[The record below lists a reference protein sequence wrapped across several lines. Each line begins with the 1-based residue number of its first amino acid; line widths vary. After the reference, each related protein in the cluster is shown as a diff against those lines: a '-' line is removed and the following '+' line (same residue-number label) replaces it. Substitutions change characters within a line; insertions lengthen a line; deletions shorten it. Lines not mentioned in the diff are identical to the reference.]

1 MDINQIKNKL
11 KSIQSQGDKKE
22 KVDYSKVIWKPK
34 EEGKYTIRFVTS
46 KHKEIFGDN
55 EINPFKEMYVHYG
68 IGKFPIF
75 ALTNWGEKDPI
86 VEFAKQLKSSGDKED
101 WKQSKKLEPKLRVF
115 APVVVRGEEEKGVR
129 LWEFGKEIYMQ
140 LLGIAEDEDYG
151 DFTDINEGRDFT
163 VDVVTGDIGGR
174 QGLKSSIRV
183 KPKTTPLNTDTETI
197 KMWLEEQ
204 PNILELQRKMDFD
217 ALKEILQNWLNP
229 EEAEAEDVEEEEDIE
244 AVAEEDP
251 LLAKAKEEPK
261 TNYSLKTKTAPKVS
275 KADKFDA
282 LFDDEDESEGEGSP
296 F

>member
-1 MDINQIKNKL
+1 MDIKAIKQKL
-11 KSIQSQGDKKE
+11 NALQSTGQKKE
-22 KVDYSKVIWKPK
+22 KVDYSKYLWKPK
-34 EEGKYTIRFVTS
+34 SEGKYQIRIVPS
-46 KHKEIFGDN
+46 VLNKS
-55 EINPFKEMYVHYG
+55 NPFQEVFVHYG
-68 IGKFPIF
+68 FSKFPIY

-86 VEFAKQLKSSGDKED
+86 VEFAKSLRTTQEKENWQLA
-101 WKQSKKLEPKLRVF
+101 KKLDPKMRVF

-183 KPKTTPLNTDTETI
+183 KPKTSPLGSDKETI
-197 KMWLEEQ
+197 KMWLTEQ
-204 PNILELQRKMDFD
+204 PNVLELQRKTAFD
-217 ALKEILQNWLNP
+217 DLKTILANFLNP
-229 EEAEAEDVEEEEDIE
+229 EEEETVAVVVDED
-244 AVAEEDP
+244 EDP
-251 LLAKAKEEPK
+251 IIAKAQEAPK
-261 TNYSLKTKTAPKVS
+261 TNYSLKAAPVAKVS

-282 LFDDEDESEGEGSP
+282 LFDDEEESEGEGSP

>member
-129 LWEFGKEIYMQ
+129 LWEFGKEIYTQ

-151 DFTDINEGRDFT
+151 DFTNIQEGFDFT
-163 VDVVTGDIGGR
+163 VKAVASETAGR
-174 QGLKSSIRV
+174 KGLKCTISPR
-183 KPKTTPLNTDTETI
+183 PKASPLSTNATEAE
-197 KMWLEEQ
+197 KWLSEQ
-204 PNILELQRKMDFD
+204 PNILQIQKKYKFD
-217 ALKEILQNWLNP
+217 ELKEILQNFILGP
-229 EEAEAEDVEEEEDIE
+229 EETDEDADVTVPSTP
-244 AVAEEDP
+244 AP
-251 LLAKAKEEPK
+251 TPQN
-261 TNYSLKTKTAPKVS
+261 NYVLKTKPKS
-275 KADKFDA
+275 KADSFDE
-282 LFDDEDESEGEGSP
+282 LFEDDEDENSP

>member
-115 APVVVRGEEEKGVR
+115 APVIVRGEEEKGVR
-129 LWEFGKEIYMQ
+129 LWEFGKEIYTQ
-140 LLGIAEDEDYG
+140 LLGIVEDEDYG
-151 DFTDINEGRDFT
+151 DFTNIQEGFDFT
-163 VDVVTGDIGGR
+163 VKAVASETAGR
-174 QGLKSSIRV
+174 KGLKCTISPR
-183 KPKTTPLNTDTETI
+183 PKASPLSTNATEAE
-197 KMWLEEQ
+197 KWLDEQ
-204 PNILELQRKMDFD
+204 PNILQIQKKYKFD
-217 ALKEILQNWLNP
+217 ELKEILQNFILGP
-229 EEAEAEDVEEEEDIE
+229 EETDEDADT
-244 AVAEEDP
+244 AVTSTPAP
-251 LLAKAKEEPK
+251 TPQN
-261 TNYSLKTKTAPKVS
+261 NYVLKTKPKS
-275 KADKFDA
+275 KADSFDE
-282 LFDDEDESEGEGSP
+282 LFDDEDENSP